1 MDVLQI
7 IVGADGVPLV
17 DSPVRATIS
26 YEMLG
31 TSKHLLPED
40 HIDAFLTITNR
51 PLAYEKH
58 IEIATELK
66 YLTEARNG

>member
-1 MDVLQI
+1 
-7 IVGADGVPLV
+7 
-17 DSPVRATIS
+17 
-26 YEMLG
+26 MLG

-40 HIDAFLTITNR
+40 HIDAFLTNR

-58 IEIATELK
+58 TEIATELK